1 MISFTPIAIDL
12 TGTTTKAAFHQTMK
26 TQLGFPDWYGGGWDA
41 FWDAI
46 IAVVEM
52 PDTVVLQHWQAFAQA
67 CPHDMAILRDIIA
80 NYPRE
85 VPGKQIL
92 LGS

>member
-1 MISFTPIAIDL
+1 MTIDL
-12 TGTTTKAAFHQTMK
+12 TGIDTKAAFHMLMK
-26 TQLGFPDWYGGGWDA
+26 RELGFPDWYGVSWDA

-52 PDTVVLQHWQAFAQA
+52 PDTVVLQHWQAFAHA
-67 CPHDMAILRDIIA
+67 CPKDMLILRDIIA
-80 NYPRE
+80 NYPLE
-85 VPGKQIL
+85 KPGKQLL